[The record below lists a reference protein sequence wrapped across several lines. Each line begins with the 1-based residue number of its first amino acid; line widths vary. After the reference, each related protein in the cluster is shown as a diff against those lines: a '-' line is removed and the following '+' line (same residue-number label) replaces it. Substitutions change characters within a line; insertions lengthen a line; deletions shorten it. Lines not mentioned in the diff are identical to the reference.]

1 MCPADLVHCC
11 LGYTEMLDFSF
22 LLEFLKLPPGVFDRD
37 GAIDLHKH
45 HINGGYESKETE
57 ERTRCW

>member
-11 LGYTEMLDFSF
+11 LGYTEMLDFPF

-37 GAIDLHKH
+37 GAIDLHRH
-45 HINGGYESKETE
+45 HINGG
-57 ERTRCW
+57 